1 MEPILIVDDDPH
13 MRNALKEAV
22 RRLGFSPVVSENGVD
37 ALIKLQK
44 QEFVLVITDMM
55 MNKMDGLTLM
65 KETRQ
70 KVGSIPFL
78 VITGFGTIENAVESM
93 KVGAVDYLL
102 KPFSYEV
109 FASKI
114 NTILN
119 QSSKPDFI
127 ITQNEKMLKIL
138 KIADDI
144 ACADITVLIY
154 GESGTGKELF
164 ARYIHQRGLRR
175 DKPFIAVNCAAIP
188 DNLLESEMF
197 GYEKGAFTGAT
208 EKKLGKFELANG
220 GVILLDEVG
229 EMPLTLQAKLLR
241 VLQEKEIDRV
251 GGKTPIRID
260 VRVIATTNRNLK
272 KECEEGRFREDLY
285 YRLNVIPLHIP
296 SLIERRDDIPLLAKH
311 FLKNFNS
318 MFGKAIEGYT
328 DSAIDYLLNKEW
340 RGNVRELEN
349 TIQRAV
355 VLCKKSY
362 IDKVDLVSLCEDEH
376 EKNPPAIVTNIKEME
391 KDMIFKALEETKG
404 NKTLAAKK
412 LGITVRTLRNKLY
425 SYRKNFP
432 TLESLEYAK

>member
-1 MEPILIVDDDPH
+1 MEAILIVDDDPH

-44 QEFVLVITDMM
+44 QEFALVITDMM

-70 KVGSIPFL
+70 KVGSMPFL

-114 NTILN
+114 KTILN
-119 QSSKPDFI
+119 QSGKPDFI

-229 EMPLTLQAKLLR
+229 EMPMTLQAKLLR

-251 GGKTPIRID
+251 GGKTPIPID

-296 SLIERRDDIPLLAKH
+296 SLIERRDDIPILAKH
-311 FLKNFNS
+311 FLKSFNS

-362 IDKVDLVSLCEDEH
+362 IDKFDLVSLCEDEH

-432 TLESLEYAK
+432 PPESLEYAK